1 MDETS
6 RVTLAREA
14 EVRAVLCAAIHA
26 AGGWLDFERA
36 MDLLLYAPG
45 LGYYTGGA
53 RKFGAGGDFT
63 TAPELSPL
71 FGLGLA
77 TQVAPLLQALDG
89 DVLEIGAGSGA
100 LAATLLPEL
109 QRLDALPTRYRILE
123 LSAELRERQ
132 RERLAALPPTLAKRV
147 EFLIAP
153 PAAPWRGVLIANE
166 VLDALPVQRF
176 VWREEAIRSLGVGND
191 AEGAP
196 GWREAP
202 APAALAAEVARVFSD
217 LLQPADG
224 YVSELCPR
232 VGAWL
237 RAVTEHMT
245 HGVALFAD
253 YGLPRREYYHPTRST
268 GTLRCHYRHR
278 AHDDPWLHPGT
289 QDITAWVDF
298 TRVAEAADDAGLEV
312 LGYTSQA
319 AFLLATGIEARVA
332 AAEGDLARARLASQ
346 ARQLLMPDEM
356 GEVFKLMA
364 LGRGVDLPLA
374 GFALRDLRNRL

>member
-1 MDETS
+1 M
-6 RVTLAREA
+6 
-14 EVRAVLCAAIHA
+14 RAALLAAIRA

-36 MDLLLYAPG
+36 MDLLLYAPA

-77 TQVAPLLQALDG
+77 AQMAPVLQAVEG

-109 QRLDALPTRYRILE
+109 QRLDALPARYRILE
-123 LSAELRERQ
+123 LSAELRARQ
-132 RERLAALPPTLAKRV
+132 RERLAELPSTLASRV
-147 EFLIAP
+147 EFLTAP
-153 PAAPWRGVLIANE
+153 PDAPWRGVLVANE

-176 VWREEAIRSLGVGND
+176 VWREKAICSLGVGSD
-191 AEGAP
+191 GEGALC
-196 GWREAP
+196 WREAA
-202 APAALAAEVARVFSD
+202 APPGLAAEVARMFSD
-217 LLQPADG
+217 LPQPADG
-224 YVSELCPR
+224 YVSEVCPR
-232 VGAWL
+232 LGAWL
-237 RAVTEHMT
+237 RAVSEQLT

-298 TRVAEAADDAGLEV
+298 TRLAEAADDAGFDV

-332 AAEGDLARARLASQ
+332 AATGDVARARLASQ

-364 LGRGVDLPLA
+364 FGRGVDLPLA